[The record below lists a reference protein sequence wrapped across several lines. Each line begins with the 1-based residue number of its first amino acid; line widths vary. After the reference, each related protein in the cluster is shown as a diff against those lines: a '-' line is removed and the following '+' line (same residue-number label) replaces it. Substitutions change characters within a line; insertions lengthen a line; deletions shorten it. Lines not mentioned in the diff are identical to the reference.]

1 MKIEKILKKT
11 TPDVRYL
18 YDMGNVLYDKKLI
31 KKAKN
36 IPLYFMYRG
45 IKKRGK
51 LRYDITVIP
60 PKLLGKEFVKTKG
73 HRHLKAREK
82 YTVLRGKA
90 IFLLQKY
97 NEREDKLEKVIAF
110 KAKKGESII
119 IPPLYDH
126 ITINPCKRFTLVLSN
141 WIPENA
147 KSDYSILQKKKGA
160 AYFYT
165 LDGWIKNRNYKDI
178 PDLEIKK
185 PLSRGGGIGRRARFR
200 T

>member
-1 MKIEKILKKT
+1 MKIEKILEKT
-11 TPDVRYL
+11 IPDVRYL
-18 YDMGNVLYDKKLI
+18 YDMGTVLYDKKWI
-31 KKAKN
+31 KKEKN

-82 YTVLRGKA
+82 YTVLKGKA

-97 NEREDKLEKVIAF
+97 NEKKDKLEEVVAVG
-110 KAKKGESII
+110 AKKGESIT

-126 ITINPCKRFTLVLSN
+126 VTINPCKRSTLILSN

-147 KSDYSILQKKKGA
+147 KSDYSILQKKKGT

-165 LDGWIKNRNYKDI
+165 VHGWIKNKNYKDI
-178 PDLEIKK
+178 PRLEIKK
-185 PLSRGGGIGRRARFR
+185 AVSK
-200 T
+200 